1 MVAGMMY
8 RILLFVALN
17 AADMAITQAAE
28 FSSAEAGE
36 ANPILRQVIMYGGW
50 PFAWAAK
57 LSAALLFASLVCLVF
72 DEIKRRRVMKVLNF
86 AFCGIV
92 VFNLFV
98 WCTTLPAVHKF
109 VGMNP
114 YIRT

>member
-17 AADMAITQAAE
+17 AVDMAITQAAE

-36 ANPILRQVIMYGGW
+36 ANPLLRQVILYGGW

-57 LSAALLFASLVCLVF
+57 LSAALFLSSLVCIVF
-72 DEIKRRRVMKVLNF
+72 NEIKRRRVMKVLNV
-86 AFCGIV
+86 AFCGV
-92 VFNLFV
+92 VAFNLIV

-109 VGMNP
+109 VGVNP